1 MELLAILVGAVLVA
15 AVLLYTAAAVGS
27 RRARRRRAR
36 EAFASLG
43 SLRSESGQPFFP
55 ETPDQRRREKRVL
68 AGWDPTLE
76 HRRSWDPR
84 SW

>member
-1 MELLAILVGAVLVA
+1 VEVVAILVA
-15 AVLLYTAAAVGS
+15 AVVIAAVLLLAAATLGA

-36 EAFASLG
+36 EAFASLS

-55 ETPDQRRREKRVL
+55 ETPEDRRRESRLL

-84 SW
+84 TW